1 MLDAF
6 RGNQALKESLQA
18 ALRAGRLSHSV
29 LLCGEAGCGSGFAA
43 RCLAADYLYPEG
55 GPQANAV
62 LEGRAAECIEVRG
75 EGASG
80 EIRIDAVRQV
90 RRKVFETALSANGR
104 AVIFYGAQKMNAS
117 SANALLKV
125 LEEPPEGVLFVLT
138 ATSAAAVLPTIRSR
152 CAIYPIA
159 PVTRQECVAWLRENC
174 PDCKDPELLAAV
186 YDGHIGRAAAAA
198 REPQAAQSFETACQL
213 AQAVAKSDR
222 YRLMQLLAGYEK
234 DKPAAARLLADLAS
248 VAAAELAGAGRFG
261 MSAHQA
267 ARTASQCGEA
277 LQNMNRNLNQKLL
290 LTLLAARIAR

>member
-1 MLDAF
+1 M
-6 RGNQALKESLQA
+6 
-18 ALRAGRLSHSV
+18 
-29 LLCGEAGCGSGFAA
+29 
-43 RCLAADYLYPEG
+43 
-55 GPQANAV
+55 
-62 LEGRAAECIEVRG
+62 LEGQAAECIEVRG

-159 PVTRQECVAWLRENC
+159 PVTRQECVSWLQENC

-213 AQAVAKSDR
+213 AQAVAKGDR

>member
-1 MLDAF
+1 M
-6 RGNQALKESLQA
+6 
-18 ALRAGRLSHSV
+18 
-29 LLCGEAGCGSGFAA
+29 
-43 RCLAADYLYPEG
+43 
-55 GPQANAV
+55 
-62 LEGRAAECIEVRG
+62 
-75 EGASG
+75 
-80 EIRIDAVRQV
+80 
-90 RRKVFETALSANGR
+90 
-104 AVIFYGAQKMNAS
+104 
-117 SANALLKV
+117 

-159 PVTRQECVAWLRENC
+159 PVTRQECVSWLQENC

-198 REPQAAQSFETACQL
+198 REPKAAQSFETACQL
-213 AQAVAKSDR
+213 AQAVAKGDR

-277 LQNMNRNLNQKLL
+277 LQTMNRNPNQKLL
-290 LTLLAARIAR
+290 RTLLAARNAR